1 MTAAI
6 VALDAGAGVRGAP
19 GLQSVAMRALIALL
33 LLVVLVA
40 CETVPITGRS
50 QIMLVGEG
58 TELQMGLDAYKEIL
72 GKAKVSNDP
81 RVNEQV
87 TRVGRRIAEA
97 TDRRDYQWEFRVI
110 DDPKVNAFCLP
121 GGKVAVYTG
130 MLPVA
135 RDDAGLAAVL
145 GHEVAHA
152 VARHGGERMSQQMAV
167 QGLTVAGTQALLAGR
182 DPGTVQMVGA
192 ALGAGAT
199 VGLLLPWG
207 RSQESEAD
215 HLGLIYMAK
224 AGYHPQ
230 AARDLWVRMGEAS
243 KGREQLEFLSTH
255 PLPATRIGQIEG
267 WIPEA
272 MKHYKPR

>member
-1 MTAAI
+1 
-6 VALDAGAGVRGAP
+6 
-19 GLQSVAMRALIALL
+19 MRALVALF
-33 LLVVLVA
+33 LLVLLVA

-50 QIMLVGEG
+50 QVMLVGES
-58 TELQMGLDAYKEIL
+58 TELQMGLDSYKEIL
-72 GKAKVSNDP
+72 GKAKVSTDP
-81 RVNEQV
+81 KVNEQV
-87 TRVGRRIAEA
+87 TRVGRRIADA
-97 TDRRDYQWEFRVI
+97 TDRKDYQWEFKVI
-110 DDPKVNAFCLP
+110 EDSKVNAFCLP

-152 VARHGGERMSQQMAV
+152 VARHGGERMSQQLAV
-167 QGLTVAGTQALLAGR
+167 QGLTVAGTQALMAGR
-182 DPGTVQMVGA
+182 DPATVQLVGA
-192 ALGAGAT
+192 ALGVGAT
-199 VGLLLPWG
+199 YGLLMPWG

-243 KGREQLEFLSTH
+243 KGKESFEFLSTH
-255 PLPATRIGQIEG
+255 PLPATRIAQIEG

-272 MKHYKPR
+272 MKYYKPR